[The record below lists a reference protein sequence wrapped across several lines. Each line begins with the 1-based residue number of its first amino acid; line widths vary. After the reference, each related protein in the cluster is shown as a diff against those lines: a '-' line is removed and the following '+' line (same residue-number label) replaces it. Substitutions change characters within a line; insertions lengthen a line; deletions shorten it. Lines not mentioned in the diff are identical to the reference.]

1 MRATAV
7 GRAAGIIA
15 IAIGGIAGCGHG
27 RLAGQDGGSVG
38 GPVSLNTISAS
49 QVVGAI
55 TKAGL
60 PALNAHDVTAQ
71 KCPALH
77 CTQGIATDTV
87 SVFKFPTTGLAQKY
101 EASTSNVYLIEDL
114 VLVFAPT
121 VSSELKQDY
130 EKVVA
135 RLAA

>member
-1 MRATAV
+1 MRA
-7 GRAAGIIA
+7 IW
-15 IAIGGIAGCGHG
+15 IG
-27 RLAGQDGGSVG
+27 V
-38 GPVSLNTISAS
+38 
-49 QVVGAI
+49 
-55 TKAGL
+55 
-60 PALNAHDVTAQ
+60 ALTWP
-71 KCPALH
+71 CP
-77 CTQGIATDTV
+77 IATDTV

-101 EASTSNVYLIEDL
+101 EASTSNVYVIEDL

>member
-1 MRATAV
+1 MPELWIWKPS
-7 GRAAGIIA
+7 G
-15 IAIGGIAGCGHG
+15 
-27 RLAGQDGGSVG
+27 
-38 GPVSLNTISAS
+38 
-49 QVVGAI
+49 VV
-55 TKAGL
+55 TVPL
-60 PALNAHDVTAQ
+60 SS
-71 KCPALH
+71 
-77 CTQGIATDTV
+77 TDTV

-101 EASTSNVYLIEDL
+101 EASTSNVYVIEDL

>member
-15 IAIGGIAGCGHG
+15 IAIGGVAGCGHSTV
-27 RLAGQDGGSVG
+27 AGQRSGSAG
-38 GPVSLNTISAS
+38 GPASLNGISAS

-60 PALNAHDVTAQ
+60 PALNPHDVTAQ
-71 KCPALH
+71 KCQALH
-77 CTQGIATDTV
+77 CTQAVDTDTV

-101 EASTSNVYLIEDL
+101 EASTSNVYQVEDL
-114 VLVFAPT
+114 VLAFAPSVT
-121 VSSELKQDY
+121 VELKQDY

>member
-1 MRATAV
+1 MQPTAV
-7 GRAAGIIA
+7 GRAAGIVA
-15 IAIGGIAGCGHG
+15 IAIGGIAGCGHSTVTG
-27 RLAGQDGGSVG
+27 NDGGSAG
-38 GPVSLNTISAS
+38 GPVSLNTITAS
-49 QVVGAI
+49 QVIGAI

-77 CTQGIATDTV
+77 CIQAVESDTV
-87 SVFKFPTTGLAQKY
+87 SVFKFPTTGIAQKY

-114 VLVFAPT
+114 VLAFAPT
-121 VSSELKQDY
+121 VTPELKGDY